1 MGANERERGEGWRS
15 RLGAKE
21 LLLEEGGAAT
31 AVDMVG
37 GVLPPGILSQRRVE
51 Q

>member
-1 MGANERERGEGWRS
+1 MAANERERGEEWRS

-21 LLLEEGGAAT
+21 LLLEEGGGAAT

-37 GVLPPGILSQRRVE
+37 GVLPPGIL
-51 Q
+51 

>member
-1 MGANERERGEGWRS
+1 M
-15 RLGAKE
+15 GAKE

-37 GVLPPGILSQRRVE
+37 GVLPPGILSERRVE